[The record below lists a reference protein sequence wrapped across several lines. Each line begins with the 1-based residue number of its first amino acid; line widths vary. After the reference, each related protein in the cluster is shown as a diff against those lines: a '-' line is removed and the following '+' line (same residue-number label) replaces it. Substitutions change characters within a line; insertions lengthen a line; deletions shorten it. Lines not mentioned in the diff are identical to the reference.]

1 MDGIWIVLLT
11 VLAILGAP
19 LFAIFWAASML
30 LFGALPDTS
39 ITGVANDVFS
49 EKFADSPLLVTIPL
63 FTFAGYLM
71 AESGTPQ
78 RLVKL
83 SRAWLGWMPGGLAM
97 VCLMAS
103 AFFTTFTGGSGITIV
118 AIGGLLYPALVQD
131 GYEEN
136 FSLGLVTTGG

>member
-1 MDGIWIVLLT
+1 
-11 VLAILGAP
+11 
-19 LFAIFWAASML
+19 ML
-30 LFGALPDTS
+30 LFAALPDTS
-39 ITGVANDVFS
+39 ITGTANDVFS

-97 VCLMAS
+97 VCLVAS
-103 AFFTTFTGGSGITIV
+103 R
-118 AIGGLLYPALVQD
+118 LLHDLHRR
-131 GYEEN
+131 
-136 FSLGLVTTGG
+136 